1 MVTENK
7 TQENDS
13 SVGNFINSLDNEQ
26 VIDDCL
32 KLIEMMTKISG
43 HEPKMWGPSIIG
55 FGKYH
60 YRYDSGREGD
70 MPVIAFAPRKG
81 KLVLYLEQE
90 LIQFSELLEKLGK
103 HTTSKACVYIKRL
116 SDVDEVVLS
125 KIADRSY
132 QQTLKRD

>member
-1 MVTENK
+1 MITENK
-7 TQENDS
+7 TQETDS
-13 SVGNFINSLDNEQ
+13 SADDFINSLDNEQ
-26 VIDDCL
+26 AINDCL
-32 KLIEMMTKISG
+32 KLIAIMTKISG

-60 YRYDSGREGD
+60 YKYATGREGD

-103 HTTSKACVYIKRL
+103 HTTSKACLYIKRL
-116 SDVDEVVLS
+116 SDVDEIVLTQ
-125 KIADRSY
+125 IIEQSY
-132 QQTLKRD
+132 QRTLSQ